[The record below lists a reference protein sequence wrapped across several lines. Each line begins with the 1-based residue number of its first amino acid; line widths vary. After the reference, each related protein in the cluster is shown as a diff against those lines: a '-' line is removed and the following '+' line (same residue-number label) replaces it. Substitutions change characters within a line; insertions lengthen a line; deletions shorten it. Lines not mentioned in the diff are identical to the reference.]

1 MAKQVWR
8 KGRLLLA
15 GLSGVAALTF
25 LGIWGCG
32 TKGYD
37 DVAAQQSAAAS
48 AAAAAAE
55 AAVTTTKVPALI
67 DAATLKQWI
76 DQGKVNNSDPACLD
90 RVVVITSTP
99 TANYTTL
106 HIPGAQLIDSG
117 TQLAVA
123 RMDGVATSTS
133 EVPNGPLM
141 DILVQKCGITKNTTL
156 VFTTSKGQSLLNATR
171 AYYTFRLWGF
181 PKTRLKVL
189 NGGDDAWND
198 AATTGSWDAAYQ
210 LTPTVPSVTP
220 STFSVSNNYNGST
233 ANFNLRTSISQMLA
247 LVDGI
252 NLGNVPIGA
261 TGVSIIDARG
271 GTNATKIQNAIMD
284 DYAKY
289 WTAATGKTG
298 VLKDASAQIVY
309 LTAEGVTAAKSM
321 NYVYCASGHRASVPF
336 FVLDGMLNWPVTNYD
351 GSSQQWGSYVST
363 ATANKVGTAW
373 QTDVVTP
380 GTTINRTF
388 NISGVVPIVP
398 GTSVIL
404 DATSNAMFTTISDP
418 RANQELNEDSA
429 YFTRIT
435 ATTTT
440 PPPTTTGGGSGG
452 GNSGGGC

>member
-1 MAKQVWR
+1 MAKQLVG
-8 KGRLLLA
+8 KGRVVLAGMCGVVALTLLA
-15 GLSGVAALTF
+15 
-25 LGIWGCG
+25 IYGCG

-37 DVAAQQSAAAS
+37 DVTAQQSAAA
-48 AAAAAAE
+48 A

-67 DAATLKQWI
+67 DAATLKQWVEE
-76 DQGKVNNSDPACLD
+76 GKVNSDPASLD
-90 RVVVITSTP
+90 RVVVITSSP
-99 TANYTTL
+99 TANYTAL
-106 HIPGAQLIDSG
+106 HIPGAQLVDSG
-117 TQLAVA
+117 TQLAIV

-133 EVPNGPLM
+133 ELPNGALM
-141 DILVQKCGITKNTTL
+141 DSLVQKYGITKNTTV
-156 VFTTSKGQSLLNATR
+156 VFTSSKGQSLLNATR
-171 AYYTFRLWGF
+171 AYFTFRYWGF

-198 AATTGSWDAAYQ
+198 AATAGSWDASYQ
-210 LTPTVPSVTP
+210 LTAAVPSITK
-220 STFSVSNNYNGST
+220 STFSVGNNYSGST

-252 NLGNVPIGA
+252 NLGNVPLDT

-271 GTNATKIQNAIMD
+271 GTNATKVQNAIMD

-298 VLKDASAQIVY
+298 VLKDATAQIAY
-309 LTAEGVTAAKSM
+309 LAAEGVTSAKSM

-336 FVLDGMLNWPVTNYD
+336 FVLDGMLNWPVTLYD

-363 ATANKVGTAW
+363 ATSNKVGAAW

-388 NISGVVPIVP
+388 NLSGVVPIVP
-398 GTSVIL
+398 GTSITL
-404 DATSNAMFTTISDP
+404 DAASNTMFTSIADP
-418 RANQELNEDSA
+418 RANQELNEDTA
-429 YFTRIT
+429 YFTRST
-435 ATTTT
+435 TTTTTTT
-440 PPPTTTGGGSGG
+440 PATGGPAGG

>member
-8 KGRLLLA
+8 KGRFLLA
-15 GLSGVAALTF
+15 GLSGIVALT
-25 LGIWGCG
+25 LLAVWGCG

-37 DVAAQQSAAAS
+37 DVAAQQSAAA
-48 AAAAAAE
+48 AAAA

-76 DQGKVNNSDPACLD
+76 DQGKVNNSDSANLD

-106 HIPGAQLIDSG
+106 HIPGAQLVDSS
-117 TQLAVA
+117 TQLVMTRMEAVA
-123 RMDGVATSTS
+123 TNTS

-141 DILVQKCGITKNTTL
+141 DSLVQKYGINKNTTV
-156 VFTTSKGQSLLNATR
+156 VFTTSKGQSLMNATR
-171 AYYTFRLWGF
+171 AYYTFRYWGF
-181 PKTRLKVL
+181 PKERLKIL

-198 AATTGSWDAAYQ
+198 AATAGSWDTAYQ
-210 LTPTVPSVTP
+210 LTATVPSITK
-220 STFSVSNNYNGST
+220 STFSVRNNYNGST
-233 ANFNLRTSISQMLA
+233 ANFNLRYSIGQMLA
-247 LVDGI
+247 LVDGV
-252 NLGNVPIGA
+252 NLGNVPIDT
-261 TGVSIIDARG
+261 TGISIIDARG

-298 VLKDASAQIVY
+298 VLKDPSAQITY

-321 NYVYCASGHRASVPF
+321 NYVYCASGHRASVLF

-363 ATANKVGTAW
+363 ATTNKVGAAW

-380 GTTINRTF
+380 GTTISRTF

-398 GTSVIL
+398 GTSIIL
-404 DATSNAMFTTISDP
+404 DAASNAMFTTITDP
-418 RANQELNEDSA
+418 RANQELNEDTT
-429 YFTRIT
+429 YFTSGGTTST
-435 ATTTT
+435 A
-440 PPPTTTGGGSGG
+440 PATGGGAGSGAGG